1 MLNEH
6 VARRG
11 LMFVLSSPSGAGK
24 STLAKKL
31 LEADDNMSLSV
42 SATTRAP
49 RPSEVD
55 GREYKFLRKE
65 QFEDMA
71 DRGEFLEHAM
81 VFGNHYGTPRAPVEA
96 MPPFRRPGA
105 HSEADFALETG
116 RQLAL
121 RTNFLG
127 SGQQGATRRLLGP
140 AKSAARVDTDPAL
153 GNALVAPGD
162 DMCRHG
168 IEQFVSHDHPGKAFG
183 QGIQP
188 FDTGQQVRGGG
199 GNRLL
204 LPLAQIGRQIEYA
217 VTLGQAAQPLQ
228 FEQQVGRQA
237 AGAGPHFKY
246 RGG

>member
-1 MLNEH
+1 MLNEN

-96 MPPFRRPGA
+96 MLIQGRDVLFDVDWQGA
-105 HSEADFALETG
+105 
-116 RQLAL
+116 RAL
-121 RTNFLG
+121 RAAEPQDVVGIFILPP
-127 SGQQGATRRLLGP
+127 SMAELERRLRARNEDSEEVIKKRMARSLDEI
-140 AKSAARVDTDPAL
+140 SHWEEYDYVLVNTLLEQTLTQIRQILAAERL
-153 GNALVAPGD
+153 K
-162 DMCRHG
+162 RHRQMWLQLHV
-168 IEQFVSHDHPGKAFG
+168 ERLK
-183 QGIQP
+183 QGI
-188 FDTGQQVRGGG
+188 
-199 GNRLL
+199 
-204 LPLAQIGRQIEYA
+204 
-217 VTLGQAAQPLQ
+217 
-228 FEQQVGRQA
+228 
-237 AGAGPHFKY
+237 
-246 RGG
+246 